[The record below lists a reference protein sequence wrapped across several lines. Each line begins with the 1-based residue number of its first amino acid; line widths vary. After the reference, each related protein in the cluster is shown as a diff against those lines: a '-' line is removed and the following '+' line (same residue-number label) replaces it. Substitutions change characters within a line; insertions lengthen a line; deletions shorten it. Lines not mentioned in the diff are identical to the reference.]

1 MYDDVR
7 VTDPLFEECLG
18 YLESKEYHRAI
29 KCFDKA
35 IEIDPKNAAAWS
47 EKGYALNKLGNLL
60 EAIKCF
66 DKAIEIDPKNAA
78 VLNDKGTILLDLK
91 EYNEAIECFDK
102 AIEIEKRT
110 EKRPIYLYNKGLALR
125 RLEKNNEAIECYGK
139 AIEINPNL
147 ADAWKDVGL
156 VLKDSR
162 RHKEAIKCFDKAIEI
177 NPNLADAWLARGLV
191 VKDLEDYEE
200 AIKCFDKAKE
210 CYDKS
215 LKKDSKDVIEWY
227 GKGHALTQLE
237 DYEEAIKC
245 FDKAKECYDKS
256 LKKDSKDVIEWYGK
270 GHALT
275 QLEDYEEAIK
285 CFDKAIEIN
294 PNLADAWLARG
305 LVLTQLKKDDDA
317 IEQFNKAIELNPEAI
332 DAWNQKGKSLYY
344 LGRYEE
350 AIECHDKTLK
360 IKESEDA
367 YFFRGQSKCA
377 LRDYTG
383 ALEDFNKV
391 SDKFAFRDE
400 KATSIGHC
408 YYGLG
413 SYEDAENHYREA
425 IKSNPKLAR
434 AYFDL
439 AILYTNENKYDRAK
453 KQLETCLG
461 IDRNFSEARSAIK
474 RLDGANNLDWYHWW
488 FDGGHRGNN
497 NNNNKNKGKDNK
509 MRNENID
516 FKPILGRIVMAFI
529 GGLMITTVI
538 LASGYPTNLAPS
550 VVAGLIFSIAIL
562 IGVLLLPSLVR
573 FRTPGI
579 ELEPHPFVVSREMM
593 RSLYVMDKSHRE
605 VLFMQGKK

>member
-35 IEIDPKNAAAWS
+35 IEIDPKNTFAYRG
-47 EKGYALNKLGNLL
+47 KGDALWRSRWHK

-245 FDKAKECYDKS
+245 FDKA
-256 LKKDSKDVIEWYGK
+256 
-270 GHALT
+270 
-275 QLEDYEEAIK
+275 
-285 CFDKAIEIN
+285 IEIN

-332 DAWNQKGKSLYY
+332 DAWNQKGKALYY

-497 NNNNKNKGKDNK
+497 NNNNNKNKGKDNK
-509 MRNENID
+509 MRNENLD

>member
-35 IEIDPKNAAAWS
+35 IEIDPKNTFAYRG
-47 EKGYALNKLGNLL
+47 KGDALWRSRWHK

-237 DYEEAIKC
+237 E
-245 FDKAKECYDKS
+245 
-256 LKKDSKDVIEWYGK
+256 
-270 GHALT
+270 
-275 QLEDYEEAIK
+275 YEEAIK

-509 MRNENID
+509 MRNENLD

>member
-7 VTDPLFEECLG
+7 VTDPLFEDGLG
-18 YLESKEYHRAI
+18 YLESKEYHKAI

-35 IEIDPKNAAAWS
+35 IETDPKNAAVWS
-47 EKGYALNKLGNLL
+47 EKGYALNELGNLL
-60 EAIKCF
+60 EAIKCFDKALQIDPKNIFAYRGKGDALRRSRWHKEAIKCF

-78 VLNDKGTILLDLK
+78 VLNDKGTALLDSK

-102 AIEIEKRT
+102 AIEIEKR
-110 EKRPIYLYNKGLALR
+110 PIYLCNKGLALR
-125 RLEKNNEAIECYGK
+125 RLEKNNDAIECYGK

-156 VLKDSR
+156 VLKDSQ

-191 VKDLEDYEE
+191 VKNLEDYEE

-210 CYDKS
+210 CYGKS
-215 LKKDSKDVIEWY
+215 LKKDSKDVI
-227 GKGHALTQLE
+227 
-237 DYEEAIKC
+237 D
-245 FDKAKECYDKS
+245 
-256 LKKDSKDVIEWYGK
+256 WYGK

-317 IEQFNKAIELNPEAI
+317 IEQFNKAVELNPEAI
-332 DAWNQKGKSLYY
+332 DAWNQKGKALYH

-391 SDKFAFRDE
+391 SDKFPFRDE

-413 SYEDAENHYREA
+413 FYEDAENHYREA

-439 AILYTNENKYDRAK
+439 ALLYINENKYDRAK
-453 KQLETCLG
+453 KQLETCLR

-488 FDGGHRGNN
+488 FDGGHKSKYSSN
-497 NNNNKNKGKDNK
+497 NNNNKNKGKDKK
-509 MRNENID
+509 MRNESLD

-529 GGLMITTVI
+529 AGLMITTLI
-538 LASGYPTNLAPS
+538 LASSYPTNLAPS

-562 IGVLLLPSLVR
+562 IGFLLLPSLVR

-579 ELEPHPFVVSREMM
+579 ELEPHPFVVSRETM

-605 VLFMQGKK
+605 VLFMQDKK

>member
-7 VTDPLFEECLG
+7 VTDPLFEEGLG
-18 YLESKEYHRAI
+18 YLESKEYH
-29 KCFDKA
+29 K
-35 IEIDPKNAAAWS
+35 
-47 EKGYALNKLGNLL
+47 
-60 EAIKCF
+60 AIKCF

-191 VKDLEDYEE
+191 VKD
-200 AIKCFDKAKE
+200 
-210 CYDKS
+210 
-215 LKKDSKDVIEWY
+215 
-227 GKGHALTQLE
+227 LE

-497 NNNNKNKGKDNK
+497 NNNNNKNKGKDNK
-509 MRNENID
+509 MRNENLD
-516 FKPILGRIVMAFI
+516 FKPILGRIVMTFI